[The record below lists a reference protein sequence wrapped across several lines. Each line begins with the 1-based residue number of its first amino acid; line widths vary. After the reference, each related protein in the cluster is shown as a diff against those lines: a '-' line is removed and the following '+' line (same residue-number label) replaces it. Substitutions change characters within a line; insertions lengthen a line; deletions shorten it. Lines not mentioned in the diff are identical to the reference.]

1 MLGEKK
7 KDKGGKR
14 RGHVS
19 EYKLGNVP
27 FRFMDTY

>member
-1 MLGEKK
+1 MVGEKK
-7 KDKGGKR
+7 KDKGRR